1 MNTIEELALENLNRI
16 YGFMYD
22 DKTNQLY
29 IEQMTSLKTLTI
41 IIRNRIFNEQQILAI
56 LGIP

>member
-41 IIRNRIFNEQQILAI
+41 IIRNRIFNEQQILTI
-56 LGIP
+56 V